1 MMPDMYAVRV
11 KFIDNDLKYWL
22 GDERH
27 TIIVVPKCRRKYF
40 STPENAEQAL
50 QMYQATTGKGRIEY
64 YEIVCIQFIENEL
77 VCKKIKNN

>member
-1 MMPDMYAVRV
+1 MLPSMYAVRV

-27 TIIVVPKCRRKYF
+27 TIVVVPKCRRKYF
-40 STPENAEQAL
+40 STPEDTEQAI

-64 YEIVCIQFIENEL
+64 YEVVCIQFIENEL

>member
-11 KFIDNDLKYWL
+11 KYIDNDLKYWL

-27 TIIVVPKCRRKYF
+27 IIIVVPKFRRKYF
-40 STPENAEQAL
+40 PTPEDAEQAI
-50 QMYQATTGKGRIEY
+50 QMCQATIGKGRIEY
-64 YEIVCIQFIENEL
+64 YEVVCIQFIENEL